1 MVELTFA
8 CALYDRMVP
17 LYAGR
22 VKPEGIDLR
31 FLAEEDIRSTFD
43 RMGREQAFD
52 LSEMSGAE
60 LITRYAAGG
69 SPLTSIPVWPSRAF
83 RHGFI
88 FVRRAAG
95 IRSPEDLEGR
105 RIGVPLYTMSAAV
118 WIRGM
123 LREDYGVDFGE
134 VTWVQGAL
142 DKPGGHGNPTL
153 PPGLHVPRLEKNSS
167 SKGLF
172 QLLCDGD
179 IDAIICANLPE
190 HFGATDAV
198 VRLFP
203 NYGDVEVDYFRR
215 TGIFPIM
222 HMVALRRD
230 RYDAHPFIAQ
240 SLFHAFERSKELAY
254 EGLNEV
260 GAPRVLMPLL
270 PWYWEATKKVF
281 GEDPWPYGIEP
292 NRPTLE
298 ALVRYLH
305 HDGLISRI
313 MPIEELFA
321 TQLSD

>member
-1 MVELTFA
+1 
-8 CALYDRMVP
+8 MVP

-31 FLAEEDIRSTFD
+31 FLAAEDIRSTFD
-43 RMGREQAFD
+43 RMGRDQAFD

-60 LITRYAAGG
+60 LITRFVAGG
-69 SPLTSIPVWPSRAF
+69 SPLTAIPVWPSRAF

-88 FVRRAAG
+88 FIRRGAG
-95 IRSPEDLEGR
+95 IRTPKDLEGR

-123 LREDYGVDFGE
+123 LREDHGVDFGE

-153 PPGLHVPRLEKNSS
+153 PAGLHVPRLEANTS

-179 IDAIICANLPE
+179 TDAIICANVPE
-190 HFGATDAV
+190 HFGTTDAV

-203 NYGDVEVDYFRR
+203 DYGEVEVDYFRR

-230 RYDAHPFIAQ
+230 QYEAHPFIAG
-240 SLFHAFERSKELAY
+240 SLFDAFERSKELAY

-270 PWYWEATKKVF
+270 PWYWEATKRIF
-281 GEDPWPYGIEP
+281 GEDPWPYGIEA
-292 NRPTLE
+292 NRVTLE

-305 HDGLISRI
+305 HDGLIARI
-313 MPIEELFA
+313 VPIEALFA
-321 TQLSD
+321 V

>member
-1 MVELTFA
+1 MLELTFA

-22 VKPEGIDLR
+22 VHPEGIDLT

-43 RMGREQAFD
+43 RMGRDQAFD
-52 LSEMSGAE
+52 LSEMSGSE
-60 LITRYAAGG
+60 LVTRLDAGG
-69 SPLTSIPVWPSRAF
+69 SPLVAIPVWPSRAF

-95 IRSPEDLEGR
+95 IRSPKDLEGR

-142 DKPGGHGNPTL
+142 DKPGAHGNPTL
-153 PPGLHVPRLEKNSS
+153 PPGLSVPRLEKNASA
-167 SKGLF
+167 KTLF
-172 QLLCDGD
+172 ELLCDGE
-179 IDAIICANLPE
+179 IDAIVSATLPE
-190 HFGATDAV
+190 HFGATDAA
-198 VRLFP
+198 VRLFE
-203 NYGDVEVDYFRR
+203 NYGDVEVDYYRR

-230 RYDAHPFIAQ
+230 RYDAHPFIGQ
-240 SLFHAFERSKELAY
+240 SLYAAFERSKELAY
-254 EGLNEV
+254 EGLNEI
-260 GAPRVLMPLL
+260 GALRVLMPLL
-270 PWYWEATKKVF
+270 PYYWEATKRVF
-281 GEDPWPYGIEP
+281 GDDPWPYGVEA

-298 ALVRYLH
+298 ALVRYLR
-305 HDGLISRI
+305 HDGLISRAI
-313 MPIEELFA
+313 PIEELFV
-321 TQLSD
+321 S